1 MKRRKKRA
9 SNKTEEAILLREQ
22 TRRGRGEGSA
32 KRKEREGI
40 SKDEKDAKVYG
51 GGKERCASDTVV
63 VDIMRE
69 E

>member
-9 SNKTEEAILLREQ
+9 SNKTEEAILSREQ
-22 TRRGRGEGSA
+22 TRRERERGEEEE
-32 KRKEREGI
+32 RICKE
-40 SKDEKDAKVYG
+40 KKDAEVYRLR
-51 GGKERCASDTVV
+51 GGKEPCAGNRVVV